1 MMPQAQTGKTEAS
14 ESTEDDEDV
23 VLYVSSDSSD
33 RTMTFKIR
41 ASQSLDTLMRVFC
54 QRQGLE
60 VCRTVTDRSAASSP
74 DQDAFSDL
82 LARLAR
88 VNRWHRRGFAGTE
101 QLSARL
107 TLPDTFA

>member
-33 RTMTFKIR
+33 RTTTFKIR
-41 ASQSLDTLMRVFC
+41 VSQSLDTLMRVFC

-60 VCRTVTDRSAASSP
+60 VVIAVLP
-74 DQDAFSDL
+74 DQIKMRFLTCLRA
-82 LARLAR
+82 
-88 VNRWHRRGFAGTE
+88 WHV
-101 QLSARL
+101 
-107 TLPDTFA
+107 

>member
-1 MMPQAQTGKTEAS
+1 MRCHKLLGDETHRRTLPMMPQAQTGKTEAS
-14 ESTEDDEDV
+14 ESTEDDENV

-60 VCRTVTDRSAASSP
+60 VSRTVLPVVQIKMRFLTCLRA
-74 DQDAFSDL
+74 
-82 LARLAR
+82 
-88 VNRWHRRGFAGTE
+88 WHV
-101 QLSARL
+101 
-107 TLPDTFA
+107 

>member
-1 MMPQAQTGKTEAS
+1 MGDETHRQTLPMMPQAQTGKTEAS

-60 VCRTVTDRSAASSP
+60 VSRTVLPVVQIKMRFLICLRA
-74 DQDAFSDL
+74 
-82 LARLAR
+82 
-88 VNRWHRRGFAGTE
+88 WHV
-101 QLSARL
+101 
-107 TLPDTFA
+107 